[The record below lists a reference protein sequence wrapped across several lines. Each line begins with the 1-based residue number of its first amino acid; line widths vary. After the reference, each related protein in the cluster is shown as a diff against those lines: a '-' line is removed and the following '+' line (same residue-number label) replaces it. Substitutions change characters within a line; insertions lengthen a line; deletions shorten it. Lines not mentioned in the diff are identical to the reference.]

1 MWRGRKKDRKCTES
15 KRERESKC
23 KQRKGE
29 REREM
34 GQRKE
39 MFKNREIE
47 Y

>member
-15 KRERESKC
+15 KREREKVNVN
-23 KQRKGE
+23 RKG

-39 MFKNREIE
+39 MFKNRKIE